1 MSDRITLDPALD
13 PWERQPGETLKKH
26 GQFLTF
32 RDQGVARTLSAVA
45 EALNFTHRSAQVIAT
60 RFRWQERA
68 AAWDAHLSRQYAAE
82 MEEERRR
89 AAREDVKVLRIMTG
103 MIGQALPQVQ
113 QLAPDMTLAEFTRF
127 VDTTMKW
134 RRTLLGDPTATI
146 AVTGPG
152 GDPLSVQIEEF
163 AALPPEQR
171 RVRLAELAAT
181 VARRAQ
187 ATDDSD
193 DEDDGEETYPLDDD
207 EDQEDEP
214 APAGDEHDGD
224 E

>member
-1 MSDRITLDPALD
+1 MSDRITLDPTLD
-13 PWERQPGETLKKH
+13 PWERQPGETAKKH

-89 AAREDVKVLRIMTG
+89 AAREDVKIMRIMTG

-113 QLAPDMTLAEFTRF
+113 QLAP
-127 VDTTMKW
+127 K
-134 RRTLLGDPTATI
+134 
-146 AVTGPG
+146 
-152 GDPLSVQIEEF
+152 
-163 AALPPEQR
+163 
-171 RVRLAELAAT
+171 
-181 VARRAQ
+181 
-187 ATDDSD
+187 
-193 DEDDGEETYPLDDD
+193 
-207 EDQEDEP
+207 
-214 APAGDEHDGD
+214 
-224 E
+224 